1 MLRISAVLGSF
12 DDNNKMRL
20 TRSPPANRLPS
31 NDNQVRLMVD
41 SVGQLAVLDIAIRA
55 KGNKD
60 KAI

>member
-12 DDNNKMRL
+12 DDNNEMRL
-20 TRSPPANRLPS
+20 TKSPPANRLPS